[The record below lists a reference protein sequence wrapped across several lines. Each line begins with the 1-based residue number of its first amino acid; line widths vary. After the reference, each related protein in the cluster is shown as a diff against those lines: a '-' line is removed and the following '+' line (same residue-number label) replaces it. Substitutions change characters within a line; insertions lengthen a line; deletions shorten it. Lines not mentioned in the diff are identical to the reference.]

1 MKSFFGNA
9 IVKKTLSFILILAVA
24 AVAFATPLKPQGGFG
39 DAKVYDSSYKA
50 IRNPQEVSD
59 NFVIK
64 TSSSAVILTGGTIS
78 VEVEANSLLQFVSL
92 GDKAVFYLLDG
103 RAIFS
108 TKSDFEVRTPVTSYK
123 AQAGTAI
130 YVITEDVDETAFVN
144 VGKAKATNLITG
156 EVTEISE
163 GQYID
168 NAQEGFKPASTT
180 RKDFWAAK
188 APAEEKPVSE
198 PVVETVQPEVQAG
211 QEVTE
216 QAVVEQAAAENQPA
230 QQTFVEEPVA
240 ETVVLEAGALEHTF
254 LYRGIRAVLR
264 AYIGVAELE
273 YPEFVTDDE
282 IDAAARA
289 AVITFPETIT
299 SEITY
304 DIVKPGLAEI
314 YYPETY
320 GQTEFELA
328 IYLLDQEL
336 PGYIDAILGPVA
348 VPEQQVAVAE
358 EPAQPEKPAEQP
370 AEAPQPVVRETIE
383 SKIEKPAEPAQ
394 EPAPVEEEPAE
405 ESKGFRFGA
414 TIGFIYGHGDRGDY
428 FADPLFLHER
438 VGVFLNNYLVIVDP
452 IISVGDFKFGLHLEA
467 DLRSGKIAN
476 PLNKFSQ
483 GGITGIV
490 NGVMQ
495 FVSLFSY
502 TKGNFSVNVDRTS
515 NLEFRSPIVTRFDRN
530 YDHDSKL
537 LATMNYSN
545 SSGFGFAAFVDDL
558 QLNAK
563 LDGRSQFAGARM
575 SYLLGKMEIGMSVI
589 ADFGSGLKNAVY
601 YPGGD
606 ATLPFTI
613 KDVDF
618 SLEGGAVAAFPAD
631 KTAGKAAM
639 VEGKFN
645 KTSGMI
651 TFSIGAAYSVR
662 YNFNDIVNN
671 GPTDVISVPRGK
683 SIDVLAGIGVNLEH
697 FRFSADVRAPFALK
711 SGSRLVYNTV
721 KTKYGNT
728 ATISADTMN
737 LQADVFFGKFTFT
750 AGAAFNGFAGRV
762 ADLLKAFRDADDRRA
777 ALAGIVDPEI
787 STIFAKA
794 EFAPTIGP
802 IDLSIYVR
810 ADLMTVKS
818 KIAIPLSAGAKI
830 SF

>member
-9 IVKKTLSFILILAVA
+9 IAKKTVSLILILAVA
-24 AVAFATPLKPQGGFG
+24 AVAFASPLKTQAGFG
-39 DAKVYDSSYKA
+39 DAKVYDSTYKA
-50 IRNPQEVSD
+50 VRNPQEILD
-59 NFVIK
+59 NYVIR
-64 TSSSAVILTGGTIS
+64 TSSSAVVLNGGKIS
-78 VEVEANSLLQFVSL
+78 VEVEGNSLLQFISL

-108 TKSDFEVRTPVTSYK
+108 SESAFEVRTPVTNYK
-123 AQAGTAI
+123 AQAGTSL
-130 YVITEDVDETAFVN
+130 YVITEDVDETAYIN
-144 VGKAKATNLITG
+144 KGKAKATNLITG
-156 EVTEISE
+156 EVTVIGE

-168 NAQEGFKPASTT
+168 NAQKDFKPVSTT
-180 RKDFWAAK
+180 REEYWAAK
-188 APAEEKPVSE
+188 ASAEEQPAAEQKATP
-198 PVVETVQPEVQAG
+198 QPEETKAPETTQP
-211 QEVTE
+211 EE
-216 QAVVEQAAAENQPA
+216 QTSQAAAEEQPV
-230 QQTFVEEPVA
+230 QQPVVEEPVA

-273 YPEFVTDDE
+273 YPEFVTDEE

-289 AVITFPETIT
+289 AVLTFPETIT
-299 SEITY
+299 QEITY
-304 DIVKPGLAEI
+304 EVLEPGLAQI

-320 GQTEFELA
+320 GKTEFEMA

-336 PGYIDAILGPVA
+336 PGYIDAVLGPA
-348 VPEQQVAVAE
+348 TAPEEQRAAAQAE
-358 EPAQPEKPAEQP
+358 EQPEKPAE
-370 AEAPQPVVRETIE
+370 APQATVRETIE
-383 SKIEKPAEPAQ
+383 SKVEKPTEPVQEQAPAE
-394 EPAPVEEEPAE
+394 ETVE

-428 FADPLFLHER
+428 FADPVFMHER
-438 VGVFLNNYLVIVDP
+438 VGVFLENYLVIVDP
-452 IISVGDFKFGLHLEA
+452 VFSFGNLKFGLHLEA
-467 DLRSGKIAN
+467 DIRSGKVAN
-476 PLNKFSQ
+476 PIDKFSQ
-483 GGITGIV
+483 GDVTGIV

-495 FVSLFSY
+495 FISIFNY
-502 TKGNFSVNVDRTS
+502 TKGGFSFNVDRTS

-530 YDHDSKL
+530 YDHDNKL
-537 LATMNYSN
+537 LATMKYTNE
-545 SSGFGFAAFVDDL
+545 GFGFTAFFDDL

-589 ADFGSGLKNAVY
+589 ADFGNGFRNAVL

-606 ATLPFTI
+606 AVLPFTI
-613 KDVDF
+613 KGVGF
-618 SLEGGAVAAFPAD
+618 SLEGGAVAAWPLD
-631 KTAGKAAM
+631 KTVTKAAM

-651 TFSIGAAYSVR
+651 TFGIGAAYSVR

-671 GPTDVISVPRGK
+671 GPTNVISVPRGK
-683 SIDVLAGIGVNLEH
+683 SVDLLASIGVNLEH
-697 FRFSADVRAPFALK
+697 FRFSADIRAPFTIK
-711 SGSRLVYNTV
+711 GDSRLVYNTV

-750 AGAAFNGFAGRV
+750 AGAVFNGFAGRV
-762 ADLLKAFRDADDRRA
+762 ADLIRAFRDADDRRA

-794 EFAPTIGP
+794 EFAPSIGP
-802 IDLSIYVR
+802 VDLSIYVR
-810 ADLMTVKS
+810 ADLMTVRS
-818 KIAIPLSAGAKI
+818 IIAIPLSAGAKI

>member
-9 IVKKTLSFILILAVA
+9 IVKKTVSLILILAA
-24 AVAFATPLKPQGGFG
+24 TAVAFATPLKPQGGFG

-50 IRNPQEVSD
+50 IKNPQEVSD
-59 NFVIK
+59 NYVIK

-78 VEVEANSLLQFVSL
+78 VEVEDNSLLQFVSL

-108 TKSDFEVRTPVTSYK
+108 AKSDFEVRTPVTNYK

-168 NAQEGFKPASTT
+168 NSKEGFTPVSTT
-180 RKDFWAAK
+180 RKDYWVAK
-188 APAEEKPVSE
+188 APAAEQPAAEQTS
-198 PVVETVQPEVQAG
+198 ETVSTETAQA
-211 QEVTE
+211 EKK
-216 QAVVEQAAAENQPA
+216 AEQAATEQPA
-230 QQTFVEEPVA
+230 QQPVVEEPVA
-240 ETVVLEAGALEHTF
+240 ETVILEAGALEHTF
-254 LYRGIRAVLR
+254 SYRGIKAILR

-273 YPEFVTDDE
+273 YPEFVTDEE
-282 IDAAARA
+282 INAAARA
-289 AVITFPETIT
+289 AVLTFPETIT
-299 SEITY
+299 QEITY
-304 DIVKPGLAEI
+304 EVVKPGLAEI

-320 GQTEFELA
+320 GETEFELA

-336 PGYIDAILGPVA
+336 PGYIDALLGPVETQQ
-348 VPEQQVAVAE
+348 EQHVAE
-358 EPAQPEKPAEQP
+358 EPAQPEQP

-383 SKIEKPAEPAQ
+383 SKIEKPTEPAQ
-394 EPAPVEEEPAE
+394 EPAPVGEEPAE

-495 FVSLFSY
+495 FVSLLNY

-515 NLEFRSPIVTRFDRN
+515 NLEFRNPIVTKFDRN

-589 ADFGSGLKNAVY
+589 ADFGSGFKNAVY

-606 ATLPFTI
+606 AVLPFTI

-750 AGAAFNGFAGRV
+750 AGAVFNGFAGRV
-762 ADLLKAFRDADDRRA
+762 ADLIRAFRDSDDRRE

-802 IDLSIYVR
+802 VDLSIYVR

-818 KIAIPLSAGAKI
+818 KIAIPFSAGARI

>member
-9 IVKKTLSFILILAVA
+9 IVKKTLSLILILAVA

-50 IRNPQEVSD
+50 IKNPQEVSD
-59 NFVIK
+59 SFVIR
-64 TSSSAVILTGGTIS
+64 TSSSAVILSGGTIS

-168 NAQEGFKPASTT
+168 NSQEGFTPVSTT
-180 RKDFWAAK
+180 RKDYWTAK
-188 APAEEKPVSE
+188 APAAEQPAAEQPVAEQTS
-198 PVVETVQPEVQAG
+198 ETVSTETAQA
-211 QEVTE
+211 EKK
-216 QAVVEQAAAENQPA
+216 AEQAATEQPA
-230 QQTFVEEPVA
+230 QQPVVEEPVA
-240 ETVVLEAGALEHTF
+240 ETVILEVGALEHTF
-254 LYRGIRAVLR
+254 SYRGIRAILR

-273 YPEFVTDDE
+273 YPEFVTDEE

-289 AVITFPETIT
+289 AVLTFPETIT
-299 SEITY
+299 QEITY
-304 DIVKPGLAEI
+304 EVVKPGMAQI

-320 GQTEFELA
+320 GKTEFEMA

-336 PGYIDAILGPVA
+336 PGYIDAILGPA
-348 VPEQQVAVAE
+348 EATQEQYVAE
-358 EPAQPEKPAEQP
+358 EPAQPEQP
-370 AEAPQPVVRETIE
+370 AEAPQPTVRETIE
-383 SKIEKPAEPAQ
+383 SKIEKPTEQAQ
-394 EPAPVEEEPAE
+394 EPAPVEEEPVE

-438 VGVFLNNYLVIVDP
+438 VGVFLENYLVIVDP
-452 IISVGDFKFGLHLEA
+452 IFSFGNLKFGLHFEA
-467 DLRSGKIAN
+467 DLRSGVIAN

-490 NGVMQ
+490 NGVTQ
-495 FVSLFSY
+495 FISLFNY
-502 TKGNFSVNVDRTS
+502 TKGGFSVNVDRTS

-530 YDHDSKL
+530 YDQDNKL
-537 LATMNYSN
+537 LATMKYSN
-545 SSGFGFAAFVDDL
+545 ESGFGFSAFVDDL

-563 LDGRSQFAGARM
+563 LAGRSQFAGARM

-589 ADFGSGLKNAVY
+589 ADFGSGFKNAVY

-606 ATLPFTI
+606 AVLPFTI
-613 KDVDF
+613 KGVDF

-631 KTAGKAAM
+631 KAAGKAAM

-671 GPTDVISVPRGK
+671 GPTDIISVPRGK
-683 SIDVLAGIGVNLEH
+683 SIDILAGVGVNLDH
-697 FRFSADVRAPFALK
+697 FRFTADVRAPLTING
-711 SGSRLVYNTV
+711 SSRLIYNTV
-721 KTKYGNT
+721 TTKYGNT

-750 AGAAFNGFAGRV
+750 AGAVFNGFAGRV
-762 ADLLKAFRDADDRRA
+762 ADLIRAFRDSDDRRA

-802 IDLSIYVR
+802 VDFSIYVR

-818 KIAIPLSAGAKI
+818 KIAIPFSAGAKI